1 MNSRE
6 EIFSVLS
13 NLLVD
18 LFEVDPAD
26 ITLQANLYDDL
37 DVDSI
42 DAVDMVV
49 ELRKITGQK
58 IDPDEFKSVRTVADV
73 VDAVAGLVDVQ

>member
-1 MNSRE
+1 MQSRE
-6 EIFSVLS
+6 EILSVLS
-13 NLLVD
+13 GLLVD
-18 LFEVDPAD
+18 MFEVEPSD
-26 ITLQANLYDDL
+26 IHLQASLYDDL

-42 DAVDMVV
+42 DAVDLVV

-73 VDAVAGLVDVQ
+73 VDAIAGLVGVQ

>member
-73 VDAVAGLVDVQ
+73 VDAVAGLVGVQ